1 MADSFG
7 DDEGLSDGE
16 GIKTSAQF
24 ISEPTDVQKHLH
36 VEWDPSSG
44 TFKGM
49 PEAWA
54 NLLPEGTA
62 VQTKAAPAVSP
73 KHARGNSH
81 IAAPVPTVEAK
92 RRFRLW
98 GRNDGKEPEEPS
110 VGSVIGAPFNVQHVT
125 HVKPD
130 SRSSTGFTGLPADW
144 HVVLKAS
151 GISKQ
156 EVVEHPQAVLDAL
169 AFHMDG
175 PQAKAQ
181 RPKMPSREAIAK
193 TVTEV
198 MPLKKDD
205 PMQFYTDMRKLGQGA
220 SGTVFVGTDV
230 RTGEASRFAC
240 ALKFCPVAEMDD
252 LKNEIG
258 MQCLSKHPNIVTL
271 REAFVTKTEVVIAM
285 DLMEGGS
292 LTDTLGT
299 TVDFK
304 EMYIAFVCREILLA
318 LAFMHH
324 QFRLHRDIKSDN
336 VLVDLEGKVK
346 LADFGF
352 AAALTAEQDKRASVV
367 GTPYWMAP
375 EIIKGLEYDGKV
387 DVWSMGITA
396 LEMAEGEPPL
406 LHEPPLRALLL
417 ISINPSPRLK
427 DPNKWSQGFV
437 HFLASSLDVE
447 VEKRYTADQ
456 LLQHPFIQTACSEA
470 EFSAHVRKMLAKK
483 KK

>member
-1 MADSFG
+1 ACPRS
-7 DDEGLSDGE
+7 
-16 GIKTSAQF
+16 
-24 ISEPTDVQKHLH
+24 
-36 VEWDPSSG
+36 
-44 TFKGM
+44 
-49 PEAWA
+49 
-54 NLLPEGTA
+54 
-62 VQTKAAPAVSP
+62 
-73 KHARGNSH
+73 RG
-81 IAAPVPTVEAK
+81 
-92 RRFRLW
+92 
-98 GRNDGKEPEEPS
+98 
-110 VGSVIGAPFNVQHVT
+110 
-125 HVKPD
+125 
-130 SRSSTGFTGLPADW
+130 
-144 HVVLKAS
+144 
-151 GISKQ
+151 KQ
-156 EVVEHPQAVLDAL
+156 
-169 AFHMDG
+169 
-175 PQAKAQ
+175 
-181 RPKMPSREAIAK
+181 R
-193 TVTEV
+193 
-198 MPLKKDD
+198 
-205 PMQFYTDMRKLGQGA
+205 
-220 SGTVFVGTDV
+220 
-230 RTGEASRFAC
+230 C

-285 DLMEGGS
+285 DFMEGGS

-304 EMYIAFVCREILLA
+304 EMYIAYVCREILLA

-336 VLVDLEGKVK
+336 VLVNLEGKVK

-427 DPNKWSQGFV
+427 DPNKWSRGFI

-456 LLQHPFIQTACSEA
+456 LLQHPFIQTACSES